1 MRGVSPVEGDSK
13 AGRITQTAH
22 QNCDTR
28 LEGVLGVELGIPFGE
43 NGQSLRVCGVG
54 PIVTFTTSGNTVDVA
69 VSFKF

>member
-1 MRGVSPVEGDSK
+1 
-13 AGRITQTAH
+13 
-22 QNCDTR
+22 
-28 LEGVLGVELGIPFGE
+28 VLGVELGIPFGE